1 MSPPRGHPLCCVWT
15 LADRRQLLRTTLLL
29 LLLLGREASP
39 LSTTSACPLAAPHG
53 PREEGLPPR
62 GSSSRPA
69 TLDPS
74 DQILSRDNLST
85 IFQGRGPWWVKQWE
99 WIVLHAAS
107 GGLLGHSP
115 RLFHMLASQ
124 GHLFSSASIAPPC
137 QAAEL
142 QL

>member
-85 IFQGRGPWWVKQWE
+85 IFQGPPLLICIHCSTLPGCRAPAVM
-99 WIVLHAAS
+99 VLM
-107 GGLLGHSP
+107 G
-115 RLFHMLASQ
+115 
-124 GHLFSSASIAPPC
+124 
-137 QAAEL
+137 
-142 QL
+142 